1 MKKFLAMLIAV
12 TAILSTLT
20 SCGNDEPESSSDSV
34 SEVSESTTENKD
46 ESSETET
53 ESPTTEDVKTTTT
66 EKSTTTTT
74 AKTTTVEITQAVTTE
89 NDETTTQENTDISE
103 NPVNETEVDDS
114 EYIAAMKNL
123 LNSLKDSDTTKALE
137 SSIPKSTFDAMKKA
151 EMLDFIIEQIGASE
165 ATFGQF
171 QNIDDLEIEIVS
183 VKAAEPGYIETAAK
197 TYSAFEGMCNTLTD
211 AGLTYN
217 MFVNEELPED
227 MTDEELVEVSEKLVS
242 YTNQTDVDITVDF
255 VFYNLVTFSVNGN
268 EAEYPVFKTA
278 GDIAKVDLMM
288 TGSSAKNN

>member
-1 MKKFLAMLIAV
+1 MKKFLALFIAV

-34 SEVSESTTENKD
+34 SGVSESTT
-46 ESSETET
+46 
-53 ESPTTEDVKTTTT
+53 
-66 EKSTTTTT
+66 
-74 AKTTTVEITQAVTTE
+74 
-89 NDETTTQENTDISE
+89 ENTDISE
-103 NPVNETEVDDS
+103 NPVTETEVDDS

-137 SSIPKSTFDAMKKA
+137 SSIPKSTFDAMKRA

-171 QNIDDLEIEIVS
+171 QNIDDLEIKIIS
-183 VKAAEPGYIETAAK
+183 VKAAEPDYVETAAK

-227 MTDEELVEVSEKLVS
+227 MTAEELVEVSEKLVS

-278 GDIAKVDLMM
+278 GDTAKVDLMM

>member
-1 MKKFLAMLIAV
+1 MKKVLAMLIAV
-12 TAILSTLT
+12 TAVLSTFT
-20 SCGNDEPESSSDSV
+20 ACGDEPESSSNSV
-34 SEVSESTTENKD
+34 SEVSESSIS
-46 ESSETET
+46 ESSEEET
-53 ESPTTEDVKTTTT
+53 EPVTTEAAEKTAT
-66 EKSTTTTT
+66 EKATTT
-74 AKTTTVEITQAVTTE
+74 AKITTVAKTTAVETTQAVTTE
-89 NDETTTQENTDISE
+89 TAELTTQENTDISA
-103 NPVNETEVDDS
+103 NPVTETEVDDS

-123 LNSLKDSDTTKALE
+123 LNSLKDADTTKALE
-137 SSIPKSTFDAMKKA
+137 SSIPKSTFEAMKEA

-165 ATFGQF
+165 AAFGQF
-171 QNIDDLEIEIVS
+171 ENIDDLEIEIVS
-183 VKAAEPGYIETAAK
+183 VKAAEPNYVETAAK

-227 MTDEELVEVSEKLVS
+227 MTAEELVEVSEKLVS

-268 EAEYPVFKTA
+268 EAEYPVFKTD
-278 GDIAKVDLMM
+278 GDIAKIDLMM